1 VDGRLRPAAA
11 AVGVVLHLNAAVGM
25 SVFVTPSVGVGTAL
39 VGDFA
44 TSARIYRRGGLSVEA
59 TNSHDDWFVRNLS
72 MIRAEE
78 RLALAVFRPSAFCSV
93 TTLT

>member
-1 VDGRLRPAAA
+1 
-11 AVGVVLHLNAAVGM
+11 M